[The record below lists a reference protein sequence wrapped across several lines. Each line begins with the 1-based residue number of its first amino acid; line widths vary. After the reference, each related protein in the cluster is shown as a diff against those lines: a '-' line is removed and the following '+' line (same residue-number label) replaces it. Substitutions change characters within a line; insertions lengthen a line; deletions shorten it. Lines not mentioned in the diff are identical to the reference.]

1 MPGVVRTNKD
11 RHIGHPSVTPNPF
24 HQTNYATGS
33 PDVFANSEKAVRI
46 GDKTYCTDVA
56 IAGSPNVFV
65 NSIKWHRFDDA
76 TGGHS
81 SWIPNK
87 AQTGS
92 TDIFANDPGSKLS
105 GTAVSSNTS
114 TSVTTTTGVHGV
126 SNQMA
131 VRKLTPVECERLQGF
146 PDNYTNIKE
155 NCPDG
160 HRYKAMGNS
169 MAVPVMR
176 WIGERINNYKEEN
189 YAV

>member
-11 RHIGHPSVTPNPF
+11 RHIGHKSNTPNDF
-24 HQTNYATGS
+24 HQTTYATGS
-33 PDVFANSEKAVRI
+33 PDVYANSEKAVRI
-46 GDKTYCTDVA
+46 GDITKCTDVA

-81 SWIPNK
+81 SWVPNK

-126 SNQMA
+126 ALTGVTVNWAAGGSTVTSLDGSNNA
-131 VRKLTPVECERLQGF
+131 
-146 PDNYTNIKE
+146 
-155 NCPDG
+155 DG
-160 HRYKAMGNS
+160 SNVAKY
-169 MAVPVMR
+169 PL
-176 WIGERINNYKEEN
+176 
-189 YAV
+189 

>member
-11 RHIGHPSVTPNPF
+11 RHIGHPSSTPNPF

-33 PDVFANSEKAVRI
+33 PNVFANSEKAVRI

-56 IAGSPNVFV
+56 AAGSPNVFV
-65 NSIKWHRFDDA
+65 NGIKWHRFDDA
-76 TGGHS
+76 TCGHS

-126 SNQMA
+126 S
-131 VRKLTPVECERLQGF
+131 LTGVTVNWAGGGATVASLDGSNNASGSSVAIY
-146 PDNYTNIKE
+146 PDDD
-155 NCPDG
+155 CG
-160 HRYKAMGNS
+160 
-169 MAVPVMR
+169 
-176 WIGERINNYKEEN
+176 
-189 YAV
+189 

>member
-11 RHIGHPSVTPNPF
+11 RHIGHPSRTPNAF

-56 IAGSPNVFV
+56 AAGSPNVFV

-81 SWIPNK
+81 TWIPNK

-92 TDIFANDPGSKLS
+92 TDIFANDPGTKLS
-105 GTAVSSNTS
+105 GTAVNSNTS
-114 TSVTTTTGVHGV
+114 TSVTTTSGVHGV
-126 SNQMA
+126 VLTGVTINWAAGGATVNSLDGSNNA
-131 VRKLTPVECERLQGF
+131 EGSSIAIY
-146 PDNYTNIKE
+146 PDDD
-155 NCPDG
+155 CG
-160 HRYKAMGNS
+160 
-169 MAVPVMR
+169 
-176 WIGERINNYKEEN
+176 
-189 YAV
+189 